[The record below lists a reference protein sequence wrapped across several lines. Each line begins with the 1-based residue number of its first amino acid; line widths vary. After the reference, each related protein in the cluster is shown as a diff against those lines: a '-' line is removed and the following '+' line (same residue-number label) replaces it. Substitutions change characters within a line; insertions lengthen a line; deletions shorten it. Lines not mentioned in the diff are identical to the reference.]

1 MKKAK
6 SEIYQELAS
15 REIGKENVVVHE
27 KCLQGKND
35 AMFG

>member
-6 SEIYQELAS
+6 CEIYQELS
-15 REIGKENVVVHE
+15 SCEIGKENVVVHK

-35 AMFG
+35 AIFG